1 MHFIEGDLILP
12 GELPA
17 DSARAH
23 VSLIDATY
31 ADAASAVLAEADIA
45 LDSHVQGPVHF
56 RLALPQEM
64 PANRRWLFDATVTA
78 DPSGSLAAGDYVL
91 DHAVEYAEGRD
102 SRHVRLYLVRVT

>member
-23 VSLIDATY
+23 VSVVDATY
-31 ADAASAVLAEADIA
+31 ADTAAAVLAEADIV
-45 LDSHVQGPVHF
+45 LNSHVQGAVHF
-56 RLALPQEM
+56 RLQLPQEV

-91 DHAVEYAEGRD
+91 DRAVEWSEGSD
-102 SRHVRLYLVRVT
+102 RHHFRLYLVRVI